1 MSEEPL
7 GCHEKGQSTR
17 QTARGATGPFRCP
30 AERPGLDWF
39 EEGVGLGRS
48 AQPGGSEIS
57 NPARKGGVFDA
68 EFLSELEGIVV
79 DSGMAASASGTGIAI
94 DPGLREA
101 LDAFRVAPDGEPF
114 TEATFLALT
123 PALLS
128 ERCNG
133 MIESCRRSPRPE
145 SAQAVE
151 SFVVFFQAL
160 VPTLRA
166 ESARE
171 VKATFFRLAPNLL
184 QMAWEDLGGSGGR
197 REEGQ
202 LALRQL
208 EALLLE
214 VASVRLAPAESDL
227 LFRSLDQLATLVA
240 GGEYAMAKDVVA
252 TPLLGI
258 LRKNRVARS
267 LFRLMEVEVAL
278 QRYIKE
284 KLGYSTPQVRLP
296 EDVAALAEFGPVHIF
311 DEDGV
316 DGEKRRY
323 LQLELPDIPILS
335 DVVVHIAR
343 EGIDE
348 KRDLRLDGLGSV
360 ELELEPGLYRIG
372 LSYEPEDE
380 GGA

>member
-1 MSEEPL
+1 VYAPD
-7 GCHEKGQSTR
+7 GPRR
-17 QTARGATGPFRCP
+17 QPASLPRGAAKNRLIGK
-30 AERPGLDWF
+30 
-39 EEGVGLGRS
+39 GVG
-48 AQPGGSEIS
+48 PGGPERLLPGPRQGGLEIS
-57 NPARKGGVFDA
+57 NPARKGEVFDP

-79 DSGMAASASGTGIAI
+79 DSGMAPTSSGQGLAA

-101 LDAFRVAPDGEPF
+101 LDAFRIGPDGQPL
-114 TEATFLALT
+114 TEGAFLALS

-133 MIESCRRSPRPE
+133 MIESCRRSPRAD

-166 ESARE
+166 EPARE

-184 QMAWEDLGGSGGR
+184 QMAWEDYGGRDSR
-197 REEGQ
+197 REEGR

-227 LFRSLDQLATLVA
+227 LFRSLDQLVTLIA

-252 TPLLGI
+252 TPLLAI

-267 LFRLMEVEVAL
+267 LFRLMEVEVDL

-284 KLGYSTPQVRLP
+284 KLGHSTPQIRLP
-296 EDVAALAEFGPVHIF
+296 EDVAALAEFGPIHIF
-311 DEDGV
+311 HEEGA

-323 LQLELPDIPILS
+323 LQLELPDIPILT
-335 DVVVHIAR
+335 DIVVHIA
-343 EGIDE
+343 EDGSGE
-348 KRDLRLDGLGSV
+348 KRDLRLDGLGNV
-360 ELELEPGLYRIG
+360 RLDLAPGLYRIG
-372 LSYEPEDE
+372 LAYEPEDDR
-380 GGA
+380 GA